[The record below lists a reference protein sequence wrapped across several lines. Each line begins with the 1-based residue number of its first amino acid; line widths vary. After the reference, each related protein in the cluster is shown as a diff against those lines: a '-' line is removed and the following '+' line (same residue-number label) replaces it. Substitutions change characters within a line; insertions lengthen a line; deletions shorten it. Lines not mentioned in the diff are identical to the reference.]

1 MSIFQQLYKSLYSP
15 KDMARYRFQKIG
27 KSILYIFLLS
37 LLALIP
43 EMVQLTSLVRTELS
57 LAERTVQ
64 SEIPEFTIE
73 QGELKADI
81 QESILKEEN
90 DFVFL
95 FDPNSEELPS
105 SLTHRDGLFFLK
117 HKAILVS
124 DTTNETYAYSL
135 LNDTIISKADIEDF
149 LSTIKSIYPIALVIL
164 GVLLYLFDSFIVLFG
179 VTAIAF
185 VGRLFAAQMRRKVHY
200 KQAWTLTAYSFT
212 IPVIF
217 FMVMKFLSITVLHSF
232 LIFIAVSCF
241 VLFLTLKEIPPIQEK
256 KNL

>member
-43 EMVQLTSLVRTELS
+43 EMVQLTNLVRTELS
-57 LAERTVQ
+57 LAEQTVQ

-81 QESILKEEN
+81 REPILKVEN

-117 HKAILVS
+117 HKAVLVS
-124 DTTNETYAYSL
+124 GTNNEAYTYSL
-135 LNDTIISKADIEDF
+135 LNDTAISKADVEDF
-149 LSTIKSIYPIALVIL
+149 FSMIKSMYPIALIIL
-164 GVLLYLFDSFIVLFG
+164 GALLYVFDSFIVLFG

-185 VGRLFAAQMRRKVHY
+185 IGRFFAAQMKRNVNY

-212 IPVIF
+212 IPIVF

-232 LIFIAVSCF
+232 LIFVAVSCV
-241 VLFLTLKEIPPIQEK
+241 VLFLTLKEIPPVREK